1 MMNPATRDTS
11 EIPRAVLPVVFHEA
25 YEVDIGL
32 HVFPTA
38 KYRLILGRLI
48 DEGLVT
54 KATIFRPEPAT
65 DDEISLVHTTRWVDK
80 LRSGRLSLPDEARLE
95 LPFSTALRDA
105 AWLSCGGAILT
116 ARLALER
123 GVAVHLGGGYHHAFG
138 GHGEGF
144 CPLNDVAVAIRALQ
158 RTGEIDSAIV
168 IDLDVHHGNGT
179 AAIFVDDPSVF
190 TFSMHQDSNYP
201 FPKPPGDLDLGLR
214 DGTSDDEYL
223 TLLAE
228 HLPGVLDSSR
238 PSLAYYLA
246 GADPYRGDQLGGLG
260 LTTDG
265 LRRRDDYVVRE
276 LAARGVPVA
285 ICLAGGYASH
295 TEDTVAIH
303 CATVEAALAG
313 LRDTSATPGEAPV

>member
-1 MMNPATRDTS
+1 MEPTTRATS
-11 EIPRAVLPVVFHEA
+11 EIPQPVLPVIFHEA
-25 YEVDIGL
+25 YEVDIGP

-48 DEGLVT
+48 DEGLV
-54 KATIFRPEPAT
+54 AAADIFRPEPAT
-65 DDEISLVHTTRWVDK
+65 DEEITLVHTTRWID
-80 LRSGRLSLPDEARLE
+80 RLSSGKLSIFDETRLE
-95 LPFSTALRDA
+95 LPFSPALRDA

-123 GVAVHLGGGYHHAFG
+123 GVAVHLGGGYHHAFA

-144 CPLNDVAVAIRALQ
+144 CPLNDVAVAVRALQ
-158 RTGEIDSAIV
+158 RAGEIDSALV

-179 AAIFVDDPSVF
+179 AAIFADDASVF
-190 TFSMHQDSNYP
+190 TLSMHQDNNYP
-201 FPKPPGDLDLGLR
+201 FPKPPGDLDIGLR
-214 DGTSDDEYL
+214 DGIGDDEYL
-223 TLLAE
+223 ALLAE
-228 HLPGVLDSSR
+228 HLPSVLDGWG

-260 LTTDG
+260 LTMDG
-265 LRRRDDYVVRE
+265 LRRRDEYVLRE
-276 LAARGVPVA
+276 LTLRGIPVA

-303 CATVEAALAG
+303 CATVKAALACFSG
-313 LRDTSATPGEAPV
+313 QFPTPGEAPA